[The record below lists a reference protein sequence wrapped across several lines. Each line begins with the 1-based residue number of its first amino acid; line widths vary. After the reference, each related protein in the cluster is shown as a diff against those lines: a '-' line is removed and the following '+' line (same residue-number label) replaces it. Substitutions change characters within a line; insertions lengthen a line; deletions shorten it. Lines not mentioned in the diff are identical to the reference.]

1 MLYILSFSCYNA
13 KEAKMTELII
23 ATWVGG
29 AAVVAA
35 SAVVY
40 KIKQRF

>member
-1 MLYILSFSCYNA
+1 
-13 KEAKMTELII
+13 MTELII

-29 AAVVAA
+29 AAVVAV
-35 SAVVY
+35 SAGIY